1 MTEKQEYEIRLYKCQ
16 EGDCLVIREKTRDR
30 KLGALSLDHK
40 SIGERIV
47 DELNDLSNKLYEE
60 QLRTRPLMLNTHI
73 SEDDFEKI
81 EKMFIKYFGK
91 CGEDSE

>member
-1 MTEKQEYEIRLYKCQ
+1 MTEKQEYELMPYRCQ
-16 EGDCLVIREKTRDR
+16 GGDCLIIREKTTDS

-40 SIGERIV
+40 SIGESIV

-60 QLRTRPLMLNTHI
+60 QLRTKPLMLNTCI
-73 SEDDFEKI
+73 SDDDFEKI